1 MKGALRL
8 RKAASLVIF
17 VLAACNS
24 NGGQV
29 SAVPPPGAATAD
41 ASRTETG
48 VELQACERRNNDA
61 FAKLEQWI
69 QRRSLWQHL
78 AQFQKIA
85 DAHPGP
91 LGHGNRDTGTA
102 GYKASVDYVADLLH
116 AAGYFVTIQ
125 QYFYGNSVPR
135 DRPIFTIPGTTST
148 YEEDWFVAR
157 NSGDGNVV
165 ARADPPGRTT
175 DGCAPGD
182 FDGFTHG
189 NVALLARS
197 DDCDVD
203 SQVANAIAAGAAAVI
218 LYDGE
223 PPPDGH
229 GHQARLIDSVKV
241 PVIGVTSNAIGNDLL
256 QRYRRGDPARVHVAF
271 HNKHRSDLD
280 YNVIAESPYGD
291 AQHTI
296 VVEGHLDSI
305 YGAGM
310 LDNAS
315 GSTTILDLAL
325 AMAKT
330 PTRNHLRFI
339 WFGGEE
345 IGLLGSKYYVS
356 TLTQKELR
364 AIAFD
369 VDVDVTATPNYDITI
384 AAAAN
389 AQRAK
394 HFPPNVVPQ
403 SRIGNDYFM
412 QYFHDAGVIARNNP
426 GGSNG
431 TDSLSFAY
439 AGVPNTGILT
449 QQDCCKHRWETALWG
464 GFLGNYEGRIPSHNG
479 GCVDYPGRW
488 CDNLDNND
496 PFVLELSSR
505 AVAYV
510 AFMLANRPHFPSR

>member
-1 MKGALRL
+1 MKAVLLPR
-8 RKAASLVIF
+8 AAMCVVILA
-17 VLAACNS
+17 VAACNS
-24 NGGQV
+24 
-29 SAVPPPGAATAD
+29 AVGPTSTLPSSDAASD
-41 ASRTETG
+41 VQS
-48 VELQACERRNNDA
+48 QPCQRRDNDT
-61 FAKLEQWI
+61 FAKLEQCI

-85 DAHPGP
+85 DEHPGP
-91 LGHGNRDTGTA
+91 LGHGNRDTGTP
-102 GYKASVDYVADLLH
+102 GYKASVYYVAQLLH

-125 QYFYGNSVPR
+125 QYFYKHNGP
-135 DRPIFTIPGTTST
+135 DGRPTLTIPGMHAT
-148 YEEDWFVAR
+148 YDEDWFVAR
-157 NSGDGNVV
+157 NSGDGNVT
-165 ARADPPGRTT
+165 ARAEPPRGTQ
-175 DGCAPGD
+175 DGCAPSD
-182 FDGFTHG
+182 FNGFTRG
-189 NVALLARS
+189 SIALIERS
-197 DDCDVD
+197 ANCDVD
-203 SQVANAIAAGAAAVI
+203 AQVANATAAGASAIV
-218 LYDGE
+218 LYSGS
-223 PPPDGH
+223 PAPDGH
-229 GHQARLIDSVKV
+229 GYEARLIDAASV
-241 PVIGVTSNAIGNDLL
+241 PVVGVASNALGGDLL
-256 QRYRRGDPARVHVAF
+256 RRYRRGEPARVHVAF

-280 YNVIAESPYGD
+280 YNVIAESRYGD

-330 PTRNHLRFI
+330 PTHNHLRFI

-345 IGLLGSKYYVS
+345 IGLLGSKYYVG
-356 TLTQKELR
+356 TLTQADLR
-364 AIAFD
+364 NIAFD

-412 QYFHDAGVIARNNP
+412 DYFHNAGVIARNNP

-464 GFLGNYEGRIPSHNG
+464 GFLGNYEGQIPSHNG

-488 CDNLDNND
+488 CDNLANND

-510 AFMLANRPHFPSR
+510 AFMLANRPHFPPR

>member
-1 MKGALRL
+1 MNGVLRL
-8 RKAASLVIF
+8 RAAMGSAAIVALSGCNANGGSVASLPSYGASTTV
-17 VLAACNS
+17 
-24 NGGQV
+24 GQMH
-29 SAVPPPGAATAD
+29 GN
-41 ASRTETG
+41 
-48 VELQACERRNNDA
+48 VELQTCEHRKNDT
-61 FAKLEQWI
+61 FAQLEQCI

-85 DAHPGP
+85 DANPGP
-91 LGHGNRDTGTA
+91 LGHGNRDTGTP
-102 GYKASVDYVADLLH
+102 GYKASVDYVAGLVH
-116 AAGYFVTIQ
+116 HAGYTTTIQ
-125 QYFYGNSVPR
+125 QYYYGNGGP
-135 DRPIFTIPGTTST
+135 DGRPTFSISGAHYT
-148 YEEDWFVAR
+148 YDEDWFVAR
-157 NSGDGNVV
+157 NSGDGNVT
-165 ARADPPGRTT
+165 AGAEPPRGAS
-175 DGCAPGD
+175 DGCARGD
-182 FDGFTHG
+182 LRGFTRG
-189 NVALLARS
+189 NVALLAKS
-197 DDCDVD
+197 DCDFNA
-203 SQVANAIAAGAAAVI
+203 QIANATAAGARAVI
-218 LYDGE
+218 LYNNNAA
-223 PPPDGH
+223 PDGA
-229 GHQARLIDSVKV
+229 GYEARLIDPVDL
-241 PVIGVTSNAIGNDLL
+241 PVIGVTSNALGIDLL
-256 QRYRRGDPARVHVAF
+256 RRYHAGHPALVHVAF
-271 HNKHRSDLD
+271 HNKHRSMLD
-280 YNVIAESPYGD
+280 YNVIADSKYGD
-291 AQHTI
+291 QSHTI
-296 VVEGHLDSI
+296 VVEGHLDAI

-345 IGLLGSKYYVS
+345 IGLLGSKYYVG
-356 TLTQKELR
+356 TLSKADVR
-364 AIAFD
+364 NIAFD

-384 AAAAN
+384 AAPAN

-394 HFPPNVVPQ
+394 HFPPNVIPQ
-403 SRIGNDYFM
+403 SRIGNEYFM

-464 GFLGNYEGRIPSHNG
+464 GFLGNYEGKIPSHDG

-510 AFMLANRPHFPSR
+510 AFMLAKRPHFPSR